1 MSRLNE
7 LIQELCPNGVE
18 YKRLG
23 DICLIETGKLNAN
36 AAVDGG
42 AYPFFT
48 TSKQVSYIN
57 SWRWDCDALLV
68 AGNANVGDVKHY
80 CGKFEAY
87 QRTYVLSRFSS
98 DINSQFLY
106 YVMASKL
113 KEYLSSKKNEAAMT
127 YIVLSTLQSFPIP
140 IPPLEIQQEIVKIL
154 DKFTQLQAE
163 LQAELELRSKQ
174 YEHYRNELL
183 SFDNGLASRQASRIR
198 QLINQLCPNGVE
210 YKPLGEV
217 ESDGIIKLG
226 RGNVISK
233 KDIAEHP
240 GNYPIYSSSAVGN
253 GEFGR
258 YGRYMF
264 SEPLISWSID
274 GGGKFFLRT
283 DGKYSLTN
291 VCGWLRVIDEYQID
305 IRYLYYVLINEWQG
319 KEYNYTHKAHPSVI
333 RNDYTIPLPPLKIQ
347 QEIVKILDKFS
358 IMVSD
363 ISIGLPAEIKLRQQ
377 QYEYYRDKLLTFA
390 PFPSE

>member
-1 MSRLNE
+1 
-7 LIQELCPNGVE
+7 
-18 YKRLG
+18 
-23 DICLIETGKLNAN
+23 
-36 AAVDGG
+36 
-42 AYPFFT
+42 
-48 TSKQVSYIN
+48 
-57 SWRWDCDALLV
+57 
-68 AGNANVGDVKHY
+68 
-80 CGKFEAY
+80 
-87 QRTYVLSRFSS
+87 
-98 DINSQFLY
+98 
-106 YVMASKL
+106 
-113 KEYLSSKKNEAAMT
+113 
-127 YIVLSTLQSFPIP
+127 
-140 IPPLEIQQEIVKIL
+140 
-154 DKFTQLQAE
+154 
-163 LQAELELRSKQ
+163 
-174 YEHYRNELL
+174 
-183 SFDNGLASRQASRIR
+183 
-198 QLINQLCPNGVE
+198 
-210 YKPLGEV
+210 
-217 ESDGIIKLG
+217 
-226 RGNVISK
+226 
-233 KDIAEHP
+233 
-240 GNYPIYSSSAVGN
+240 
-253 GEFGR
+253 
-258 YGRYMF
+258 MF